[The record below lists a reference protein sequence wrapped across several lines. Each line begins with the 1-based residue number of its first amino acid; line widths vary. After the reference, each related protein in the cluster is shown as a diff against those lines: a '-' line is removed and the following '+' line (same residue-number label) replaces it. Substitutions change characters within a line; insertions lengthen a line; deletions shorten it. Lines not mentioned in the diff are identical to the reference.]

1 MLTLAHV
8 RENSVLIFEWSLLL
22 SSSLSLEIRASLIR
36 QLFQL
41 PFLRG
46 LYEKYF
52 SRLREKRDRSNLSKV
67 FFFFFSSFSRKIHRK
82 VSKKNNLKG
91 GVFRSVAL
99 LGGSLSLCLRNSI
112 ILFLRPLTTLRA
124 LRPIISSIFITHRAA
139 SALIKATLRSRV
151 FLPLCE
157 SV

>member
-1 MLTLAHV
+1 MIVTSFFLT
-8 RENSVLIFEWSLLL
+8 
-22 SSSLSLEIRASLIR
+22 
-36 QLFQL
+36 
-41 PFLRG
+41 
-46 LYEKYF
+46 F
-52 SRLREKRDRSNLSKV
+52 SRNSRLVDPTIVSAAVSSWTLREILFSAERKTRSFEPLES
-67 FFFFFSSFSRKIHRK
+67 FFFFSSFSRKIHRK

-91 GVFRSVAL
+91 DVFRSVAL